1 MLIVKL
7 DQENAIALLEP
18 TGALDEKDFQAAS
31 SEIDPLIESAGQ
43 LNGLIIHTE
52 SFPGWDSFAAFVS
65 HFRFVKNHHQKI
77 KRIALVSDSML
88 GSLFESLASHFVD
101 AQIKQFPYDG
111 MDQARRWILSL

>member
-7 DQENAIALLEP
+7 DRENTLALLEP
-18 TGALDEKDFQAAS
+18 VGALNEKDFLAAS

-65 HFRFVKNHHQKI
+65 HLKFVKNHHQKI
-77 KRIALVSDSML
+77 KRIALVSDSMV
-88 GSLFESLASHFVD
+88 GSLFESLAGHFVD
-101 AQIKQFPYDG
+101 AQLKQFPYDEL
-111 MDQARRWILSL
+111 DQARNWILSL